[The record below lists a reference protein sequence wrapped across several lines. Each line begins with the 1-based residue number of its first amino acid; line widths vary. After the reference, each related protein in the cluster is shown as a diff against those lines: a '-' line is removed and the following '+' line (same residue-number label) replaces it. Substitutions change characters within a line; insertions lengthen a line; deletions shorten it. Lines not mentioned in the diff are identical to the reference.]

1 MNFTESI
8 QTCYKKFFDFS
19 GRASKSEYWWF
30 QLYQLIIYVLSLI
43 FQSDLAL
50 LFSILVI
57 ANLLPLYACG
67 VRRIH
72 DSDKSGWFIL
82 LSLIPII
89 GLYVFVL
96 LIQDGSKGKNRF
108 GAKPK
113 KQIIQTLNF
122 IILYL
127 LLFLI
132 VKNFYKSIQKHKF
145 V

>member
-1 MNFTESI
+1 MNFIESI
-8 QTCYKKFFDFS
+8 QSCYKKFFDFS

-67 VRRIH
+67 VWRFY
-72 DSDKSGWFIL
+72 DSDKSVWFIL

-113 KQIIQTLNF
+113 K
-122 IILYL
+122 
-127 LLFLI
+127 
-132 VKNFYKSIQKHKF
+132 
-145 V
+145 